1 MEISSRMMR
10 TLLLLLERPVAGS
23 ECVLLRGKVSY
34 RVIDTFRENE
44 QVIDMNILFQ
54 ARGEEC
60 HV

>member
-1 MEISSRMMR
+1 MMR